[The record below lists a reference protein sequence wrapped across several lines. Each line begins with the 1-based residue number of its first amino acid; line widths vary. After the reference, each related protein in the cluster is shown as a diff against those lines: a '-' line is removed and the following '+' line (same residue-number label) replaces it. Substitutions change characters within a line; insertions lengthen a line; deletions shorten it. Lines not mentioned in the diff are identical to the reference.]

1 MDAQRRRDVGLFRY
15 LLVRGPGD
23 PGLSMRERGR
33 LVRALAAMEHVGPD
47 GQPVRVSRQTLD
59 RWIRAWRRG
68 GFDALVPA
76 ARAGVPR
83 TPVGVLELA
92 VALRREA
99 PARTAA
105 QIAAIIGQLHGDGP
119 SERTIR
125 RHFARLGLRAVS
137 DGDRLVFGRFE
148 ARRPGELWIGDAMHG
163 PVVAGRRAILFA
175 FLDDHSRALVGY
187 RFAHGEDVLRL
198 EAALRAA
205 LAARGIPAALY
216 VDNGSPF
223 VSKPLLRACAQLGIR
238 LIHSRPGRPQGRG
251 KIERAFRTVRQQ
263 FIVEAETRGIADL
276 AELNRLFSAWVETIY
291 HRRVHS
297 ETEAAPIAR
306 LLAGGTPALPDPER
320 LREAFMWSET
330 RAVTK
335 TATVSLFSNS
345 YEVDPALAGR
355 RVELVFDPADL
366 ARIEVRHEGRPA
378 GRAVPLRIERH
389 THPRR
394 PQTDDEPP
402 PRTGIDYLG
411 LVEQRR
417 RDEFTD
423 RIEFRALPG
432 DQPGDERDD
441 ERGDSHDDDER
452 GDIR

>member
-1 MDAQRRRDVGLFRY
+1 MDAERRRDVGLFRY
-15 LLVRGPGD
+15 SLVRGPGD

-33 LVRALAAMEHVGPD
+33 LVRALAAIEHVGPD
-47 GQPVRVSRQTLD
+47 GQPVTVSRQTLD

-76 ARAGVPR
+76 GRAGVPR
-83 TPVGVLELA
+83 TPAGVLELA
-92 VALRREA
+92 VALKREA

-105 QIAAIIGQLHGDGP
+105 QVAAIIRQAHGDGP

-125 RHFARLGLRAVS
+125 RHFACLGLHTIS

-148 ARRPGELWIGDAMHG
+148 AKRAGDLWIGDAMHG

-187 RFAHGEDVLRL
+187 RFGYGEDVLRL

-223 VSKPLLRACAQLGIR
+223 VSKALLRACAQLGVR

-251 KIERAFRTVRQQ
+251 KIERVFRTVRGQ
-263 FIVEAETRGIADL
+263 FIVEVETRGIADL
-276 AELNRLFSAWVETIY
+276 AELNRLFSAWVETVY

-297 ETEAAPIAR
+297 ETEAAPIVR
-306 LLAGGTPALPDPER
+306 LLAGGAPALPDPER
-320 LREAFMWSET
+320 LRQAFLWSET
-330 RAVTK
+330 RMVTK
-335 TATVSLFSNS
+335 TATVSLHGNS

-366 ARIEVRHEGRPA
+366 ARIEVCHQGRPA
-378 GRAVPLRIERH
+378 GIAVPLRIERH

-394 PQTDDEPP
+394 PKTDDEPP
-402 PRTGIDYLG
+402 PATGIDYLG

-417 RDEFTD
+417 RDEFTG

-432 DQPGDERDD
+432 DQPGDEPEPDDDGDGD
-441 ERGDSHDDDER
+441 ERGATR
-452 GDIR
+452 

>member
-1 MDAQRRRDVGLFRY
+1 VDAQRRRDVGLFRY
-15 LLVRGPGD
+15 SLVRGPGD

-33 LVRALAAMEHVGPD
+33 LVRALAEMEHVGPD

-59 RWIRAWRRG
+59 RWIRAWRHG

-83 TPVGVLELA
+83 TPAGVLELA
-92 VALRREA
+92 VALKREA

-105 QIAAIIGQLHGDGP
+105 QVAAIIRQTHGEGP

-125 RHFARLGLRAVS
+125 RHFARLGLHTIS

-148 ARRPGELWIGDAMHG
+148 AKRPGDLWIGDAMHG
-163 PVVAGRRAILFA
+163 PVVAGRRAILF
-175 FLDDHSRALVGY
+175 
-187 RFAHGEDVLRL
+187 LRL

-205 LAARGIPAALY
+205 LAARGVPAALY

-276 AELNRLFSAWVETIY
+276 PELNRLFSAWVETIY

-297 ETEAAPIAR
+297 ETQAAPIAR
-306 LLAGGTPALPDPER
+306 LLAGGTPVLPRPER
-320 LREAFMWSET
+320 LRQAFMWSET
-330 RAVTK
+330 RMVTK
-335 TATVSLFSNS
+335 TATLSLHGNS

-366 ARIEVRHEGRPA
+366 ARIEVRYDGRPA
-378 GRAVPLRIERH
+378 GMAVPLRIERH

-394 PQTDDEPP
+394 PKTDDEPP
-402 PRTGIDYLG
+402 AATGIDYLG
-411 LVEQRR
+411 LVDQRR
-417 RDEFTD
+417 RDEFTG

-432 DQPGDERDD
+432 DQPDDEPEPDDDNDGDGDERGAT
-441 ERGDSHDDDER
+441 R
-452 GDIR
+452 